1 MRTGLAAASSFGR
14 LGAGG
19 MLVVA
24 YLVITRIGALQ
35 AAKIGISI
43 GPVPLFLTEWFIIG
57 ILGVVILTR
66 AEDFVGWLLTG
77 STTSWPGLFL
87 WLLLLTSIGYCVAA
101 IGQWGV
107 LAVRDLAI
115 FGYGVVF
122 PLTYLVLDSA
132 EKAAAAIRWSTYA
145 GVILALALIGD
156 TASGLHVLFPPLL
169 RGVAGVGDV
178 ASFGGGDVGGIISF
192 SAASLLAYAATASQR
207 RLLHLVLAAICLY
220 AVMISQTRSAVIG
233 LALAGFYIFFGA
245 RASVRMVLIA
255 AIGLVI
261 GLGFAI
267 PVLFPASSIA
277 RVLNTFWL
285 TLQSAGGVARDGD
298 AYFRLLRW
306 DAVLELWK
314 SEPVFGV
321 GFGRPVIPP
330 ELVDVNENGLF
341 NVGLPH
347 NTYLTILAR
356 LGLFGFA
363 LIAIPWFGSVV
374 MAFARS
380 QRLPFGADLF
390 ATGASM
396 AAMIGFA
403 SFVLFLERPLHAA
416 ALWMMAAVAARL
428 TQSHAETARAALS
441 PISHARRIALAKGY
455 R

>member
-1 MRTGLAAASSFGR
+1 MRTSLAAASPFAR
-14 LGAGG
+14 LGPGG

-43 GPVPLFLTEWFIIG
+43 GPVPLFLTEWFVIA
-57 ILGVVILTR
+57 ILGVVVVTR
-66 AEDFVGWLLTG
+66 GEDFVGWLLTG

-122 PLTYLVLDSA
+122 PLTYLVLNSA

-145 GVILALALIGD
+145 GSILALALIGD

-169 RGVAGVGDV
+169 RGVAGVGDI

-192 SAASLLAYAATASQR
+192 SAASLLAYAASTAQR
-207 RLLHLVLAAICLY
+207 RLQHLVLAAICLY

-245 RASVRMVLIA
+245 RAVVRLVLIA
-255 AIGLVI
+255 IIGVVI
-261 GLGFAI
+261 GVGFAI

-285 TLQSAGGVARDGD
+285 TLQSAGGVAHDGD

-356 LGLFGFA
+356 LGLFGFM
-363 LIAIPWFGSVV
+363 LIAIPWFGSVAV
-374 MAFARS
+374 AFMQS
-380 QRLPFGADLF
+380 QRLRFGADLF
-390 ATGASM
+390 ATGAAM

-428 TQSHAETARAALS
+428 ARPEAETARSAVS